1 MKQIIIGSTAAQKY
15 SLSRRNPSDLDIWC
29 DEEISLRKGLDVKI
43 IPRHIIDL
51 VEVDSGGCATPNSLF
66 TIKCSH
72 LGWDNPMWNKHYLDV
87 LFMKQKGCV
96 IQEPLF
102 AKLIHY
108 WKDELGDKSFLSLK
122 QGKEDF
128 FTDHVNYTYDHDLLH
143 EVASSPNRPMYEKC
157 LREGESVLIDKDK
170 FFRMEESEQI
180 LMFWE
185 EIHVIAYERWVIPN
199 GTPWMEQQDWE
210 GKQLDKDIIVP
221 NNKVYSPDTCVFANS
236 RVNLLLISNGSRR
249 GKYKQGVSLTG
260 KKFRSDCNIGSGKQI
275 YIGSFPTEQEAY
287 QAYVDYKHA
296 LIVKVAH
303 EQEDER
309 VKNGLLLHAQILLDT
324 LEDE

>member
-29 DEEISLRKGLDVKI
+29 DEEIPLRKGLDIKI

-51 VEVDSGGCATPNSLF
+51 VEVDSDGCATPNSLF

-72 LGWDNPMWNKHYLDV
+72 LGWDNPMWKKHYLDV
-87 LFMKQKGCV
+87 LFMKQKVCT
-96 IQEPLF
+96 IEEELF
-102 AKLIHY
+102 ERLIHY

-128 FTDHVNYTYDHDLLH
+128 FTDHVNYIYDHDLLH

-157 LREGESVLIDKDK
+157 LREGESVLIDKEK
-170 FFRMEESEQI
+170 FFQMGESEQI

-199 GTPWMEQQDWE
+199 DTPWMKAYPWAVR
-210 GKQLDKDIIVP
+210 KTI
-221 NNKVYSPDTCVFANS
+221 T
-236 RVNLLLISNGSRR
+236 
-249 GKYKQGVSLTG
+249 SLTKG
-260 KKFRSDCNIGSGKQI
+260 WASEFIIRNIDKYCRPNIEIVRKLNSFINKQ
-275 YIGSFPTEQEAY
+275 E
-287 QAYVDYKHA
+287 K
-296 LIVKVAH
+296 
-303 EQEDER
+303 
-309 VKNGLLLHAQILLDT
+309 
-324 LEDE
+324 